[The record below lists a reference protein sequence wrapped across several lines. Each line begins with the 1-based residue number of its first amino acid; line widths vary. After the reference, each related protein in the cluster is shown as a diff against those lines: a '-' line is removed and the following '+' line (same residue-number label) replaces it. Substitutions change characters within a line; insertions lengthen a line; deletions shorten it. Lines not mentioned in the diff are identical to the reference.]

1 MKTKNLASILTFACS
16 AVVIA
21 ATQEAPSAK
30 QLAAFPKNLAR
41 QHYAT
46 NLFLYDATAQ
56 RFVAT
61 EAAAAWLDDDVTTG
75 WPALA
80 GKQHYLLQLTE
91 PQMITNFS
99 LSAKASTGSITIYTG
114 QQAVAPGDKAWQP
127 VAKDVAL
134 DSINQKKLGHALN
147 VEAKYLLI
155 ETNITNPAPI
165 YSLYLYGT
173 KSASTEAIIRRAKS
187 VDVRATIGEFVN
199 NQTAFNISS
208 LYANGRITYANTQG
222 GNTAWQRAI
231 DDNPETLLSIAPST
245 TESGMVVKFDAAH
258 PVPRLALLTDQNA
271 RGKADIFLLAQAP
284 AIGQPVS
291 IEGLAPSVT
300 LTFDGTSARSS
311 ADFAETNATAMVLRW
326 RPESGEAALSVR
338 ELNVFSD
345 LSLAEYEISGAPAA
359 IAQGPEDSKIVMA
372 KNDDGKEIKP
382 IGEGQETADFKG
394 GTGKDVKEPI
404 GEGPEPVAAGPGYK
418 TGNLGFPPRT
428 PLNPVSP

>member
-1 MKTKNLASILTFACS
+1 MKTKNLASILSIACS

-21 ATQEAPSAK
+21 ANQEAPSAK
-30 QLAAFPKNLAR
+30 QLAAFPKNIAR

-99 LSAKASTGSITIYTG
+99 LSTKASAGSITIYAG
-114 QQAVAPGDKAWQP
+114 QQAAAPGDKTWQA
-127 VAKDVAL
+127 VAKDVTL
-134 DSINQKKLGHALN
+134 DSINQKRIGSALN

-165 YSLYLYGT
+165 YSLYVYGT
-173 KSASTEAIIRRAKS
+173 KSASTEAIVHRAQA
-187 VDVRATIGEFVN
+187 VDVRNTIGEFVN
-199 NQTAFNISS
+199 NQTAFSVS
-208 LYANGRITYANTQG
+208 GLYANGRVTFANTQG

-231 DDNPETLLSIAPST
+231 DDNAESFLSIAPST
-245 TESGMVVKFDAAH
+245 TESGMIVKFDSVQ
-258 PVPRLALLTDQNA
+258 PVSRLALLADQNA

-284 AIGQPVS
+284 AVGQAVS
-291 IEGLAPSVT
+291 LEGLTPSVT

-326 RPESGEAALSVR
+326 RPESGEAALNVR

-345 LSLAEYEISGAPAA
+345 LSLTDYEVSGAPAA
-359 IAQGPEDSKIVMA
+359 IAQGSEDEKIVMA
-372 KNDDGKEIKP
+372 KNGEGKDGKEAIGEGKDVKAP
-382 IGEGQETADFKG
+382 IGE
-394 GTGKDVKEPI
+394 GKDVKEPI
-404 GEGPEPVAAGPGYK
+404 GEGPEPVASGPGFK
-418 TGNLGFPPRT
+418 PGSLGFPPRT
-428 PLNPVSP
+428 PNNPVSP